1 MRSSLFYGCRQEN
14 AGGRILLQIC
24 PHSDIMGKGK
34 FLRGKA
40 GAVNEDEFQGDKERK
55 EDKELL
61 KNNLCITNHSAIL
74 FLC

>member
-1 MRSSLFYGCRQEN
+1 
-14 AGGRILLQIC
+14 
-24 PHSDIMGKGK
+24 MGLGK